1 MGDWIK
7 DKARLLTP
15 AADDSEKDLAG
26 VLALQ
31 RKLSTMERDLAAIQ
45 VKLIQDRSF
54 THTSC
59 THPSVNNLTLQVVFS
74 NNLLYLKR

>member
-45 VKLIQDRSF
+45 VKLI
-54 THTSC
+54 
-59 THPSVNNLTLQVVFS
+59 
-74 NNLLYLKR
+74 

>member
-15 AADDSEKDLAG
+15 SSDDNEKDLAG

-45 VKLIQDRSF
+45 VSTAAFK
-54 THTSC
+54 
-59 THPSVNNLTLQVVFS
+59 NVF
-74 NNLLYLKR
+74 L